1 MPLAPGSRLGPYE
14 ILAPIGAGGMGEVY
28 RAKDPRLGRDVAI
41 KVLPASFS
49 ADPDR
54 LRRFEQEA
62 RAAGVLNHPNITAVY
77 DIGTDSSTSAGE
89 GAGAPYVVQ
98 ELLEGE
104 TLRAVLSGATGRL
117 PRRKTIDYSLQIVR
131 GLAAAH
137 EKGIVHR
144 DLKPDNIFVTND
156 GRVKILDFGLARIMR
171 PESDSLATNMP
182 TEAGAAG
189 TEPGMVLGTL
199 GYMSP
204 EQVRGR
210 PADARSDIFSFG
222 AILYEMLSGKRAFH
236 GDSAADT
243 MSAILKEEPPDLS
256 ISDENISPG
265 LDRIVRHCLEKNPE
279 QRFHSAHD
287 IAFDLESLSGVST
300 PRGEASKTMQGKSGA
315 AFPSRLSSRWTA
327 AGLLAALAIGLAAGR
342 LIWKTPPRS
351 QPSFHRLTFRRGPVR
366 SARFAPD
373 GNTVVYSAQW
383 DGAAKA
389 QLYSTRVENPE
400 SLRLPLAEGRVQAI
414 SRTGEMLV
422 LSSLREGT
430 GFAAAGILSQAPL
443 SGSASRPILEDVA
456 DADWST
462 DGASQIVVRAP
473 QWRYRLE
480 YPAGKVIYETT
491 GYISHPRLSPKG
503 DAIAFLDH
511 PILGDD
517 RGSVAV
523 MDLAGKKKTLSDGWE
538 SMQGLAWSASGR
550 EIWFTATRAGSARA
564 LYAVT
569 PAGRERPVLT
579 TPAGIVLQDISRD
592 GRVLVE
598 QNNARVGFLALLPGE
613 TKERDLSNLEWSNFP
628 RLFEDGKSVAFS
640 EQGEAGGPGYSVYLR
655 KVDGS
660 AAVRLGEGN
669 AVAVSPD
676 GKWVLACQIQTAPPT
691 LVLLPTGA
699 GQPKTL
705 PKDSID
711 RSASISFGAFLPG
724 GQKIAFN
731 AQEPGKPPRV
741 FVQDLAGGAARPVT
755 AEGVVGK
762 LVSPDG
768 KYLLTQS
775 PSQEFAL
782 IPLEAA
788 GSGAASAAAQPI
800 RGLEPTDQ
808 PLRWAAE
815 GRSIFLASSN
825 DTFPARVYR
834 LDLTT
839 GRREVWKEFMP
850 GDPTG
855 ITSIG
860 ANGISAD
867 GKTILFGYSH
877 TLSDLYIAEGLR

>member
-54 LRRFEQEA
+54 LRRFELEA
-62 RAAGVLNHPNITAVY
+62 KAAGVLNHPNITAVH
-77 DIGTDSSTSAGE
+77 DIGADPSD
-89 GAGAPYVVQ
+89 GAPYVVQ

-104 TLRAVLSGATGRL
+104 TLRAALSAGRL
-117 PRRKTIDYSLQIVR
+117 PQRKTIDYALQIVH

-144 DLKPDNIFVTND
+144 DLKPDNIFITND
-156 GRVKILDFGLARIMR
+156 GRVKILDFGLAKLTHTEERGQVTNA
-171 PESDSLATNMP
+171 PTAT
-182 TEAGAAG
+182 EG

-243 MSAILKEEPPDLS
+243 MSAILREEPADLS
-256 ISDENISPG
+256 VTNANISPG

-287 IAFDLESLSGVST
+287 VAFALEALTGVSA
-300 PRGEASKTMQGKSGA
+300 PRLEASKPGFHLPA
-315 AFPSRLSSRWTA
+315 RLASRWTA
-327 AGLLAALAIGLAAGR
+327 GAILAAIAIGIAAGR
-342 LIWKTPPRS
+342 LIWKTPPESR
-351 QPSFHRLTFRRGPVR
+351 PSFHRLTFRRGPVQ

-373 GNTVVYSAQW
+373 GNTIIYSAQW
-383 DGAAKA
+383 DGAPKA
-389 QLYSTRVENPE
+389 QLYSTRIENPE
-400 SLRLPLAEGRVQAI
+400 SLKLALPEGKIEAI
-414 SRTGEMLV
+414 SRAGEMLV
-422 LSSLREGT
+422 LSSMRLGI
-430 GFAAAGILSQAPL
+430 GYAAAGTLSQAPL
-443 SGSASRPILEDVA
+443 SGSASRAILEDVA
-456 DADWST
+456 SAEWSP
-462 DGASQIVVRAP
+462 DGASQAVVRAP

-480 YPAGKVIYETT
+480 FPVGKVLYETT
-491 GYISHPRLSPKG
+491 GYISHPRISPKG

-511 PILGDD
+511 PFVGDD

-523 MDLAGKKKTLSDGWE
+523 INLAGKKKTLSDGWE
-538 SMQGLAWSASGR
+538 SAQGLAWSASGK
-550 EIWFTATRAGSARA
+550 EIWFTASRAGSSRA

-569 PAGRERPVLT
+569 LAGSERAVLAAPAGLL
-579 TPAGIVLQDISRD
+579 LQDISRD
-592 GRVLVE
+592 GRVLLD
-598 QNNARVGFLALLPGE
+598 QSTARVGLIGLIPGE
-613 TKERDLSNLEWSNFP
+613 AKERDLSNLEWSNFP
-628 RLFEDGKSVAFS
+628 RLFEDGKSIAFS

-655 KVDGS
+655 KLDGS

-669 AVAVSPD
+669 AVTASPD
-676 GKWVLACQIQTAPPT
+676 GKWVLTNQIRTTPAT

-699 GQPKTL
+699 GQPKSF

-711 RSASISFGAFLPG
+711 RSGSIGFGAFLPDG
-724 GQKIAFN
+724 KRIVFN
-731 AQEPGKPPRV
+731 GHETGKPPRV
-741 FVQDLAGGAARPVT
+741 FVQDLDGGAARPVT
-755 AEGVVGK
+755 PEGVTAR

-768 KYLLTQS
+768 KFLLTQR
-775 PSQEFAL
+775 PGQEFGL
-782 IPLEAA
+782 SPLE
-788 GSGAASAAAQPI
+788 GGGAPPQPI

-808 PLRWAAE
+808 PLRWTAD
-815 GRSIFLASSN
+815 GHSLFLSSSK
-825 DTFPARVYR
+825 DIFPARVYR

-839 GRREVWKEFMP
+839 GGRELWKQFTP
-850 GDPTG
+850 GDATG
-855 ITSIG
+855 ITSVG
-860 ANGISAD
+860 AAAISAD
-867 GKTILFGYSH
+867 GKTIIFSYSH
-877 TLSDLYIAEGLR
+877 TLSDLYIADGLR

>member
-1 MPLAPGSRLGPYE
+1 MPLSPGSRLGPYE

-28 RAKDPRLGRDVAI
+28 RAKDPRLGREVAI

-62 RAAGVLNHPNITAVY
+62 RAAGVLNHPNITAVH
-77 DIGTDSSTSAGE
+77 DIGTNTSD
-89 GAGAPYVVQ
+89 GAPYVVQ

-104 TLRAVLSGATGRL
+104 TLRAVLSGGRL
-117 PRRKTIDYSLQIVR
+117 PQRKTIDYGLQIVH

-137 EKGIVHR
+137 EKGIIHR
-144 DLKPDNIFVTND
+144 DLKPENVFVTND
-156 GRVKILDFGLARIMR
+156 GRVKILDFGLAKLTHT
-171 PESDSLATNMP
+171 EEKGQATNLP
-182 TEAGAAG
+182 TATAG

-199 GYMSP
+199 GYMAP
-204 EQVRGR
+204 EQVRGKS
-210 PADARSDIFSFG
+210 ADARSDIFSFG
-222 AILYEMLSGKRAFH
+222 AILYEMLSGKRAVH

-243 MSAILKEEPPDLS
+243 MSAILKEDPPDLS
-256 ISDENISPG
+256 VTNENISPG

-287 IAFDLESLSGVST
+287 VAFDLEALSGLST
-300 PRGEASKTMQGKSGA
+300 PRLEPSKARSQSRL
-315 AFPSRLSSRWTA
+315 PSRLA
-327 AGLLAALAIGLAAGR
+327 AAAVVAALAIGLAAGR
-342 LIWKTPPRS
+342 LIWKTPPDS
-351 QPSFHRLTFRRGPVR
+351 HPTFHRLTFRRGPVR

-389 QLYSTRVENPE
+389 QLYSTRVESPE
-400 SLRLPLAEGRVQAI
+400 SLRLPLAEGRVEAI

-422 LSSLREGT
+422 LSSLRVGQ
-430 GFAAAGILSQAPL
+430 GFAAAGTLSQAPL
-443 SGSASRPILEDVA
+443 SGSASRAILEDVA
-456 DADWST
+456 DADWSA
-462 DGASQIVVRAP
+462 DGASQVVVRAP

-480 YPAGKVIYETT
+480 YPVGKVLYETT
-491 GYISHPRLSPKG
+491 GYISHPRLSHRG

-569 PAGRERPVLT
+569 PAGRERAVLT

-655 KVDGS
+655 KLDGS

-676 GKWVLACQIQTAPPT
+676 GKWVLTCQIQTTPAT

-699 GQPKTL
+699 GQPKTF

-711 RSASISFGAFLPG
+711 RSASISFGVFFPDG
-724 GQKIAFN
+724 KRIAFN
-731 AQEPGKPPRV
+731 GQESGKPPRV

-755 AEGVVGK
+755 AEGVTGK
-762 LVSPDG
+762 LLSPDG

-782 IPLEAA
+782 VPFPLEGA
-788 GSGAASAAAQPI
+788 GGGSAAPAQPI
-800 RGLEPTDQ
+800 RGLEPNDQ
-808 PLRWAAE
+808 PLRWAAD
-815 GRSIFLASSN
+815 GRALFLASSN

-834 LDLTT
+834 LDLTS
-839 GRREVWKEFMP
+839 GRRDVWKEFMP

-855 ITSIG
+855 ITAIG
-860 ANGISAD
+860 PNGISAD
-867 GKTILFGYSH
+867 GKTITFGYSH